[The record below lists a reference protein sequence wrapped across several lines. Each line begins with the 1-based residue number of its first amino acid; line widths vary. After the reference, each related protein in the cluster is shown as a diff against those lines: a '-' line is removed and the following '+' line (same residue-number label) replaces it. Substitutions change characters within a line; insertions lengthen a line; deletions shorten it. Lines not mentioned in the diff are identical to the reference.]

1 MQHNYSLCSYNIGQ
15 WVCNDYGMQ
24 NISIGVGVV
33 YVTDRENRVVSDR
46 EARTSSRAVAKT
58 AKTTRRIHTRVLC
71 G

>member
-1 MQHNYSLCSYNIGQ
+1 M
-15 WVCNDYGMQ
+15 WK
-24 NISIGVGVV
+24 ISIGVVIV
-33 YVTDRENRVVSDR
+33 YVADRENCVVSDR